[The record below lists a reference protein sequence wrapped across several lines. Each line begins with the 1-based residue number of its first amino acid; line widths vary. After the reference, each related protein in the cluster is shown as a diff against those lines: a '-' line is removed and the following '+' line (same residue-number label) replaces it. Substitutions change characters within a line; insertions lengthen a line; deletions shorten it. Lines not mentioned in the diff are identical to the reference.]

1 MTPDPL
7 DIARAALALPGW
19 RWMPGMLATGPAGPR
34 GGRKRARVESTFADD
49 STPKCVDF
57 NGRRVPAA
65 YACMCEPSEVV
76 PDLEDHATAGCL
88 LALLGPEAYQVSIA
102 HGTALACLSD
112 HPVSAGP
119 PPPMTL
125 GAACVAV
132 ALRCG
137 RWPGGGDM

>member
-1 MTPDPL
+1 MTSDSYG
-7 DIARAALALPGW
+7 IASAAIALPGW
-19 RWMPGMLATGPAGPR
+19 RWLAGMR
-34 GGRKRARVESTFADD
+34 WHV
-49 STPKCVDF
+49 
-57 NGRRVPAA
+57 RRVPPLDDIAGYLVHPLPPGSHPYPGA
-65 YACMCEPSEVV
+65 L
-76 PDLEDHATAGCL
+76 PDLRDPATAGCL
-88 LALLGPEAYQVSIA
+88 LALLGMAASRVSLA
-102 HGTALACLSD
+102 DGTDLACLSD